1 MSHNAMRMLRA
12 GVPVE
17 LVVYQGAVH
26 GFNQAPEA
34 TLHNVQRNIGWTRW
48 SVRFQVNLN
57 DLFGGREPENLLLSC
72 GQALSVDLLPRFMRI
87 VR

>member
-34 TLHNVQRNIGWTRW
+34 TVAQRATQHWM
-48 SVRFQVNLN
+48 
-57 DLFGGREPENLLLSC
+57 D
-72 GQALSVDLLPRFMRI
+72 ALERAISGKS
-87 VR
+87 